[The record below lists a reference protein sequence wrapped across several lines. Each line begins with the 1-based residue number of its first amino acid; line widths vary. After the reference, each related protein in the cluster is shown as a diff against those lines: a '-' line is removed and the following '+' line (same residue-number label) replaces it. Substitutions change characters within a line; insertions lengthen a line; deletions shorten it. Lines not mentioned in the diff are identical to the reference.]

1 MNIYFGAPTLDEEE
15 ILAVNKVLR
24 SGWLGFGKVSQ
35 KFEDKT
41 AKYIGARNAIA
52 VSSCTAALH
61 LALIVNGIKK
71 GDEVITTPLTFI
83 STIRAIEMAGA
94 IPVLADIN
102 KNTLNIDPDNIEAS
116 ITHKTKAILP
126 VHFGGMPCDLKE
138 IFTIAKKFN
147 LKVVDDAAHAIGSEY
162 DNKKIGS
169 FQESTTCFSFY
180 PNKNITAVEGGMIT
194 FYKNSLAKK
203 IDVLR
208 MSGMSTGAWNRF
220 QKNNYYKIPLVVDE
234 GFKYNINDINS
245 SIGIV
250 QLQKLEKFLAV
261 KTKQSKIYDKYF
273 QNKNYLS
280 TQKKSYNDGT
290 QIRHSH
296 HLYTLTLNP
305 LKFKKSRDE
314 ILHEIRNIGIGVV
327 VHYKAI
333 NEMPYFIQKYGKMTH
348 LYNAIHVGNN
358 IISLPISPSYNNKD
372 IEKVAEIIL
381 SILEK
386 NLL

>member
-250 QLQKLEKFLAV
+250 QLQKLEKFLTV

-314 ILHEIRNIGIGVV
+314 ILHEIRNIGIGAV

-333 NEMPYFIQKYGKMTH
+333 NEMPYFIQKYGKITH
-348 LYNAIHVGNN
+348 IYNAIHVGNN